1 MKQTNNTNLYGG
13 FTMDREKMDI
23 FALVDELEVEIEE
36 SPNQRFSKNKSVD
49 PKFIMEI
56 IDDIKNT
63 LHDELDAS
71 RRIMTERDQ
80 ILNAAERQASELIK
94 RAKRE
99 GDELI
104 LQENVVK
111 EAQLR
116 ASRLLDGAK
125 KKAQE
130 IRKSATD
137 YAEEVFE
144 DLDAF
149 YRESIGLIEL
159 NRSRLYERTEPSI
172 TPKQTAEAVSAV
184 DAEEYYDED

>member
-1 MKQTNNTNLYGG
+1 
-13 FTMDREKMDI
+13 MDREKMDI

-111 EAQLR
+111 EAQIR

-144 DLDAF
+144 DLEAF

-172 TPKQTAEAVSAV
+172 TPKQSVEPAAM